1 ILHVRNRNRNAALP
15 LFRRLVDLV
24 VRRKRREVLL
34 RQSLRDRCRQRR
46 LAMVHVPDRAYVQVR
61 LVANK
66 FFLGHRLSLRRS
78 LVGVSPLITFLSVEP
93 TTRIE
98 RVTSSLPRTCSG

>member
-1 ILHVRNRNRNAALP
+1 MCVVALLRLILDVRNRNRNAALT

-34 RQSLRDRCRQRR
+34 RQRLRDRCRQRR

-61 LVANK
+61 LVADE
-66 FFLGHRLSLRRS
+66 FFFGH
-78 LVGVSPLITFLSVEP
+78 GFLLEA
-93 TTRIE
+93 IQNQE
-98 RVTSSLPRTCSG
+98 L